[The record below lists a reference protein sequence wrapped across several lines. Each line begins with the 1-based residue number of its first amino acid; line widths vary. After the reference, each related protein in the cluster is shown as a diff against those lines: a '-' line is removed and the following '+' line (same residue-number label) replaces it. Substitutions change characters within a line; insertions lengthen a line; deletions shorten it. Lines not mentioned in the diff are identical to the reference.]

1 MAAKKKVFKCL
12 PDGRKRRAKSDC
24 NGLKRT
30 RGAIEAAQTEWWS
43 CPFVGSKMMENAGM
57 SALWEKVER
66 ESWDFRK
73 EIVSKF
79 KQSLETSI
87 WSDIFSLT
95 GTWFLPVHCQAP
107 PRAAEEGHSQLCVKW
122 RTGTLELQA
131 AKVGPNPAS
140 APGSHFLD
148 GSLLQ
153 VRRLLLGQAIM
164 CIKSFS
170 PWHSGC
176 FILLQLTHDPLLA
189 HTGAPGP
196 CWAINFCFMTETRN
210 DSCLPKPSGLRR
222 STWPKDEGFASTRF
236 TCVYFPFFLPP
247 LDLLCSCEDMRAL
260 NVIRV
265 YWAQSVGDIKN
276 STW

>member
-79 KQSLETSI
+79 KQSLEASI

-95 GTWFLPVHCQAP
+95 GTWIPDFSQCIAKLHPGLQKRGTASYVLNGGLGHLSCRQPKLVPIRLRRPARISWTEVCCKCGVCFLA
-107 PRAAEEGHSQLCVKW
+107 RLLCVLKVFHL
-122 RTGTLELQA
+122 GTVAASFYYSWHMTLSLHTQALQDPVELLTFVLWPRLEMIHVCPSQA
-131 AKVGPNPAS
+131 
-140 APGSHFLD
+140 D
-148 GSLLQ
+148 
-153 VRRLLLGQAIM
+153 
-164 CIKSFS
+164 
-170 PWHSGC
+170 
-176 FILLQLTHDPLLA
+176 
-189 HTGAPGP
+189 
-196 CWAINFCFMTETRN
+196 
-210 DSCLPKPSGLRR
+210 
-222 STWPKDEGFASTRF
+222 
-236 TCVYFPFFLPP
+236 
-247 LDLLCSCEDMRAL
+247 
-260 NVIRV
+260 
-265 YWAQSVGDIKN
+265 
-276 STW
+276 